1 MWSGT
6 ELAVGQSE
14 GHRGPGGLRGWRGPK
29 AGREVSARP
38 GRLVNT
44 ERPPGLVRW
53 PHVLSPP
60 GRGVWKHRSPGA
72 EAGPWAGLSLVRGL
86 Q

>member
-14 GHRGPGGLRGWRGPK
+14 GRGGPGGLRGWRGAE
-29 AGREVSARP
+29 AGREVSAPP
-38 GRLVNT
+38 GRLVDT

-53 PHVLSPP
+53 PHVLLLP
-60 GRGVWKHRSPGA
+60 GRGVWKHRSRGA
-72 EAGPWAGLSLVRGL
+72 AAGPWTGLNSVRSL